1 MSYTARHFVMI
12 CGCMYTPGE
21 IIDKEIPE
29 EKLERLLRIGAIASI
44 TFDVPGR
51 DMNKKDNDGCQQ
63 PKDDVPDEADDVD
76 GEEAVAIDVMD
87 GIVAADG
94 DEEKEGAVTEP
105 HKKTTGKGR
114 KKA

>member
-1 MSYTARHFVMI
+1 MSYTAKHFVMI
-12 CGCMYTPGE
+12 CGCRYTPGE

-44 TFDVPGR
+44 PFDVPGH
-51 DMNKKDNDGCQQ
+51 DMNKKEDDGFQQ
-63 PKDDVPDEADDVD
+63 PKDDVLDEVDDAD
-76 GEEAVAIDVMD
+76 GEEAIAIDVMD
-87 GIVAADG
+87 GIVASDG
-94 DEEKEGAVTEP
+94 DEEKEGAVTDP